1 LTVRP
6 GEDVSGQIKY
16 RNVGSTGLKEVIMK
30 VSFEGVG
37 FDPASLNLSGVGS
50 YDPTTRTITWSSAT
64 VPELAVVQPR
74 QESVLSYSFRILPI
88 EQFPTSGEAAKNH
101 VLVTTATV
109 DSPDLPA
116 PVGQPRQ
123 VISDRAVLSVKT
135 DLTLLADAVYDDGRL
150 GIKSSGPLPPRV
162 GQTTTYTVRFRIGST
177 INDVADVQLVAVLP
191 DGVRYTGQKYSTGGE
206 MQFNDR
212 SGELNWTLPFIEG
225 LTGRAKPYQELH
237 IQVAITPGENTRG
250 QPVQLLNRGE
260 LSAVDQFTDEAMT
273 VTVDEFPTTATAA
286 PDRGTVQ

>member
-1 LTVRP
+1 
-6 GEDVSGQIKY
+6 
-16 RNVGSTGLKEVIMK
+16 
-30 VSFEGVG
+30 
-37 FDPASLNLSGVGS
+37 
-50 YDPTTRTITWSSAT
+50 
-64 VPELAVVQPR
+64 VQPR